1 MRLANGLLAVTLVL
15 VSADAV
21 GAQHVLASTTV
32 LATAT
37 FARRPTLTV
46 SSHVLQFRIGA
57 GATQAEAVVDFT
69 AAMRARPGEE
79 VVLTIDAAN
88 AVHGPGGAADVDAV
102 LTFSGE
108 GPGIQTGTLDTNRT
122 VVAARWFGGGQRR
135 GRLVFTLRASAPGVY
150 TVPVSYLLGTP

>member
-1 MRLANGLLAVTLVL
+1 MRLANGLLAVTLVI
-15 VSADAV
+15 VSADA
-21 GAQHVLASTTV
+21 GQAQHVLASTTV

-37 FARRPTLTV
+37 FAPRPTLTV
-46 SSHVLQFRIGA
+46 SSHVLQFRIEP

-69 AAMRARPGEE
+69 AAMRARPAEE

-88 AVHGPGGAADVDAV
+88 AIHGPGGAAVDGV

-108 GPGIQTGTLDTNRT
+108 GPGIQTGVLDANRT

-150 TVPVSYLLGTP
+150 TVPVSYQLGTP